1 MTAVTMQEKTSA
13 PVSVEATKD
22 IVVANIVKTASA
34 KEKPKSAGI
43 QAFEEAGEVNQPTDL
58 IENEDGSKAFMLANG
73 DAYSFGPLGV
83 FFTRRDGSPMPVCG
97 PLEVVAKVRS
107 SEGEDWRLALKWT
120 DQDGHF
126 RQGLIPCS
134 ALMKSPAQV
143 VAYLADNGLEIRH
156 AINSQGGSA
165 YIVNF
170 LNRFPVRARV
180 LGVDHHGWVNHG
192 EAFSIPRLGIIG
204 KSETSGIIY
213 TGDPKSEPVYA
224 EKETLTDW
232 QEKIGKPAMFSSRIG
247 FAICLGFAAPLLEFT
262 SEESGGFHFYGESSK
277 GKSTCAR
284 ALCSLWGPANERG
297 EMGTWR
303 TTDNGLESAAAAHT
317 HLPLILDE
325 IGQASPALLASI
337 IYMLGNERGKGR
349 ATKGLEARR
358 VLTWRLLF
366 LSTGEETI
374 EDYAAKAPGK
384 KGALKEGVKMRM
396 ADIPAAAGGP
406 EFGVFDG
413 EFDPT
418 KTKDER
424 LALAAQYANQI
435 NTSSKSEAY
444 GTAGPAFIRALIAH
458 IVAIGVSQFE
468 SNLREQMSDWVNK
481 HCGTKDTQIVRV
493 ARRCA
498 LIAKAGELAIRFG
511 VLPWTAGMP
520 SEFAAKCFKA
530 WRAEYKTAE
539 MQDRERVLY
548 VVEKISANRGRFALQ
563 RPGSETLIQA
573 ASALPCMGVLKV
585 TIEDIPTE
593 AFINRTLFDAEFCPV
608 GDVPKVVLSALA
620 KQGLLKQND
629 RSHPHMFK
637 ASGPIGK
644 MIAPHLSGARCVYVV
659 MPVVESSG
667 NSA

>member
-1 MTAVTMQEKTSA
+1 
-13 PVSVEATKD
+13 
-22 IVVANIVKTASA
+22 
-34 KEKPKSAGI
+34 
-43 QAFEEAGEVNQPTDL
+43 
-58 IENEDGSKAFMLANG
+58 
-73 DAYSFGPLGV
+73 
-83 FFTRRDGSPMPVCG
+83 
-97 PLEVVAKVRS
+97 
-107 SEGEDWRLALKWT
+107 
-120 DQDGHF
+120 
-126 RQGLIPCS
+126 
-134 ALMKSPAQV
+134 
-143 VAYLADNGLEIRH
+143 
-156 AINSQGGSA
+156 
-165 YIVNF
+165 
-170 LNRFPVRARV
+170 
-180 LGVDHHGWVNHG
+180 
-192 EAFSIPRLGIIG
+192 
-204 KSETSGIIY
+204 
-213 TGDPKSEPVYA
+213 
-224 EKETLTDW
+224 
-232 QEKIGKPAMFSSRIG
+232 MFSSRIG

-325 IGQASPALLASI
+325 IGQASPALLQSI

-374 EDYAAKAPGK
+374 EDYATKAPGK

-396 ADIPAAAGGP
+396 ADIPAVAGGP

-435 NTSSKSEAY
+435 NTASKSEAY

-458 IVAIGVSQFE
+458 IAAIGVSQFE
-468 SNLREQMSDWVNK
+468 SNLREQMSDWVTK

-498 LIAKAGELAIRFG
+498 LIAKAGELAIRLG
-511 VLPWTAGMP
+511 VLPWPASMA
-520 SEFAAKCFKA
+520 SEFAAKCFRA

-539 MQDRERVLY
+539 MQDRERVLF
-548 VVEKISANRGRFALQ
+548 VVEKISANRGRFAIRRSDCGML
-563 RPGSETLIQA
+563 SQA
-573 ASALPCMGVLKV
+573 VSALPCMGVLKV
-585 TIEDIPTE
+585 SAEDVPTE
-593 AFINRTLFDAEFCPV
+593 AFISRTLFDAELCPI
-608 GDVPKVVLSALA
+608 GDAPKTVLSALA
-620 KQGLLKQND
+620 KQGRLKQND
-629 RSHPHMFK
+629 RSHPYMFK
-637 ASGPIGK
+637 ASGSLGK

-659 MPVVESSG
+659 MPIDESSG
-667 NSA
+667 GGA